1 MITWYE
7 DEIIKIQFSRMPR
20 TETLNA
26 TGYSTPEEIKD
37 INKKPYLLLYGI
49 DVLVEYE
56 GQKYEFSIET
66 HYRWNGANIPF
77 GLWNIIGS
85 PSDNRYR
92 IPSMVHD
99 KLCENHDF
107 VNHNRYLSSLIF
119 ERLLKVAGVNK
130 IKRKVM
136 FIAVDNYQKLFCGWN
151 KKIKENK

>member
-77 GLWNIIGS
+77 GL
-85 PSDNRYR
+85 
-92 IPSMVHD
+92 
-99 KLCENHDF
+99 
-107 VNHNRYLSSLIF
+107 
-119 ERLLKVAGVNK
+119 
-130 IKRKVM
+130 
-136 FIAVDNYQKLFCGWN
+136 
-151 KKIKENK
+151 

>member
-1 MITWYE
+1 MSANSWFWHRSAALPQ
-7 DEIIKIQFSRMPR
+7 K
-20 TETLNA
+20 A
-26 TGYSTPEEIKD
+26 PEEIKD

-151 KKIKENK
+151 KKIKEDK